1 MNPKNRLVLFYRK
14 NRKIILLVLRLA
26 ISVSLIIIL
35 IKTQL
40 KDFDIAVETLKS
52 ASIGLLL
59 LAFLTHLIG
68 VWITAERWRILLRTQ
83 DISLGAGTLSITV
96 LTGFFFSN
104 FLPTTI
110 GGDVYRIYDSSK
122 RAQITVEKAASV
134 ILVERLSGVV
144 SAATYAVVAL
154 FLGFTAI
161 GDQPIIIP
169 IIIFFA
175 ISIIIAFLIIN
186 PSILKLDRLVNRIRF
201 LKKIRER
208 LKNIYDTLKTFKKF
222 KLVLLLALF
231 YSFALQFMVI
241 LNYYLSARA
250 LGIGL
255 GLVVYIFIVPVVAV
269 ISMLPISIGGIGL
282 RENSLVFILVAMG
295 VVNEKAAVFSLII
308 FAMWI
313 ALGALGG
320 IAYIIRPFF
329 EKNTNQT
336 VTNKEE
342 EEETD

>member
-1 MNPKNRLVLFYRK
+1 MNIKERLVSFYRK
-14 NRKIILLVLRLA
+14 NRKVILLLIRLA
-26 ISVSLIIIL
+26 ISITLIIIL
-35 IKTQL
+35 VKTQL
-40 KDFDIAVETLKS
+40 RDLDLAVETLKS
-52 ASIGLLL
+52 ANKSLLL

-68 VWITAERWRILLRTQ
+68 IWITAERWRILLRTQ
-83 DISLGAGTLSITV
+83 NIGLGIGTLSVTV
-96 LTGFFFSN
+96 LIGFFFSN

-122 RAQITVEKAASV
+122 RAKITVEKAASV

-144 SAATYAVVAL
+144 SAATYAIIAL

-161 GDQPIIIP
+161 GEQSVIIP
-169 IIIFFA
+169 IVIFFV
-175 ISIIIAFLIIN
+175 ISIIVGFFIIN
-186 PSILKLDRLVNRIRF
+186 PSVLRLNRLVDRIGF
-201 LKKIRER
+201 LKKIKER
-208 LKNIYDTLKTFKKF
+208 LKNIHDTLISFKRF
-222 KLVLLLALF
+222 KLALLLALF

-241 LNYYLSARA
+241 LNYYFAARS

-269 ISMLPISIGGIGL
+269 IAMLPISIGGIGL

-295 VVNEKAAVFSLII
+295 VINEKAAVFSLII

-329 EKNTNQT
+329 ERSMDRSATD
-336 VTNKEE
+336 KEE
-342 EEETD
+342 DGKTG

>member
-1 MNPKNRLVLFYRK
+1 MGIKERLVSFYKK

-26 ISVSLIIIL
+26 ISITLIIIL

-40 KDFDIAVETLKS
+40 KDLDLAVETLKS
-52 ASIGLLL
+52 ASKSLLL
-59 LAFLTHLIG
+59 LAFFTHLVGI
-68 VWITAERWRILLRTQ
+68 WITAERWRILLRTQ
-83 DISLGAGTLSITV
+83 NIGLGIGTLSVTV
-96 LTGFFFSN
+96 LIGFFFSN

-110 GGDVYRIYDSSK
+110 GGDFYRIYDSSK
-122 RAQITVEKAASV
+122 RAGTTVEKAASV

-144 SAATYAVVAL
+144 SAATYAIIAL

-161 GDQPIIIP
+161 GEQSVIIP
-169 IIIFFA
+169 IVIFFA
-175 ISIIIAFLIIN
+175 ISIIVGFFIIN
-186 PSILKLDRLVNRIRF
+186 PSVLRLNRLVDRVRF
-201 LKKIRER
+201 LQKIRER

-241 LNYYLSARA
+241 LNYYFAARS

-269 ISMLPISIGGIGL
+269 IAMLPISIGGIGL

-295 VVNEKAAVFSLII
+295 VINEKAALFSLII

-329 EKNTNQT
+329 EKNTNQNIN
-336 VTNKEE
+336 NKEGE
-342 EEETD
+342 EKTD